1 MEELI
6 FATLTKREE
15 DDKEDLS
22 YLFHDTSYYGT
33 WEADDD
39 DEDDMVSRKKKKKT
53 KLKQLSEEDIEMLCK
68 YTSEEGEYYENN

>member
-22 YLFHDTSYYGT
+22 YLFRDTSYYGT
-33 WEADDD
+33 WKAD
-39 DEDDMVSRKKKKKT
+39 DEDDGMVSRKKKKKS
-53 KLKQLSEEDIEMLCK
+53 KSKQLNEEDIEMLCK
-68 YTSEEGEYYENN
+68 YTSEEVGYYENN